1 MEFCFA
7 TFSVLGAR
15 NFSRDLRRVP
25 LHRRPGVRQSETSY
39 DRRHREFGGRA
50 SRARREMQE
59 SVFHGCSWFWQSLGG
74 RSRSSRA
81 VGHGEEHSRNRF
93 TEDFLRR
100 TPFYFEEKVGH
111 RGAPGGRQRDA
122 SSRRK
127 QLLVWVS
134 RRYETAEL
142 ASYAQSRTEF
152 EKFKEEA
159 KRAIGRTESR
169 PSRPRQRQIAHHRRP
184 RAAEIE
190 QSSRKS
196 GD

>member
-7 TFSVLGAR
+7 TFGVLGAR
-15 NFSRDLRRVP
+15 NFSRDLRGVS
-25 LHRRPGVRQSETSY
+25 LHRRPGVRQSETSH

-59 SVFHGCSWFWQSLGG
+59 SVFHGCSRFRQSLGG
-74 RSRSSRA
+74 WSRSSRP
-81 VGHGEEHSRNRF
+81 VGYREEHSRNRLA
-93 TEDFLRR
+93 EDFLRR

-142 ASYAQSRTEF
+142 ASYAQPRTEL
-152 EKFKEEA
+152 EEFKEEA
-159 KRAIGRTESR
+159 RRTIGRTESCS
-169 PSRPRQRQIAHHRRP
+169 SRPRQR
-184 RAAEIE
+184 
-190 QSSRKS
+190 
-196 GD
+196 